1 MTQSGGGGGGMVE
14 QINQKEKNK
23 PYKNWGADMVHINI
37 LAGTLQVVPLLSLGK
52 DICLNFVF
60 YTGA

>member
-1 MTQSGGGGGGMVE
+1 
-14 QINQKEKNK
+14 
-23 PYKNWGADMVHINI
+23 MVHINI
-37 LAGTLQVVPLLSLGK
+37 LAGTLQVIPLLPLGK